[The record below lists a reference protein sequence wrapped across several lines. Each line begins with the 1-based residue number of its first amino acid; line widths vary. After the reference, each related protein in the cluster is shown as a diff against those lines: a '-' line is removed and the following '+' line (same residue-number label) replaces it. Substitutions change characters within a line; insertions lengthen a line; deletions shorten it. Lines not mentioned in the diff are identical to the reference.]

1 MVITSIVYTLFDI
14 YKAYWP
20 REVKGKYEN
29 GVEDEQATNDSLQ
42 NLMKFLRD
50 FEVIPDTLTAKQ
62 GFLIWYTL
70 T

>member
-1 MVITSIVYTLFDI
+1 MVVMSIVGTLFDI

-20 REVKGKYEN
+20 WEVKGKYEN

-50 FEVIPDTLTAKQ
+50 FEIIPDTLTAK
-62 GFLIWYTL
+62 
-70 T
+70 